1 MRDPKKLFKQTF
13 CTALAGLF
21 IFLLLWVGQ
30 ATFTTPLPKAEKPL
44 IFYSTEN
51 LDDLQLVHSRAIL
64 SAKKSI
70 LLVIYSLNDPKVIH
84 ALRKK
89 ASEGIPV
96 TVICDAEA
104 SQGVEKRLGLKVE
117 TIFRKGQGL
126 MHRKILVIDQSKVWL
141 GSANMTTTSLKMHGN
156 LVIGLD
162 NPELASVID
171 QQAKTMSKTGQ
182 IHKQQVKNF
191 TTGGQRGEIYFLPK
205 NQEAL
210 KKLRSLI
217 QTAQKTIKVAM
228 FTWTRHDLADDII
241 QANKRGVAT
250 EIAIDRSAA
259 ESAGSEILR
268 KLSENGV
275 TVHLSQGEALLHH
288 KMMVVDDS
296 ILVNGS
302 ANWTKSAFDRNEDC
316 FIVLYD
322 LSQLQQDYLNS
333 LWREIRAGSE

>member
-1 MRDPKKLFKQTF
+1 MKDPKKLFKQAF
-13 CTALAGLF
+13 CTALAGMF
-21 IFLLLWVGQ
+21 VFLLLWVGQ
-30 ATFTTPLPKAEKPL
+30 ATFTTPLPKTENPL

-89 ASEGIPV
+89 AFENIPV

-104 SQGVEKRLGLKVE
+104 SQGVEKRLGPKVE
-117 TIFRKGQGL
+117 TIFRKGHGL
-126 MHRKILVIDQSKVWL
+126 MHRKILVIDQQKVWL

-162 NPELASVID
+162 NPELANAID
-171 QQAKTMSKTGQ
+171 KQAKTMSKTGQ
-182 IHKQQVKNF
+182 IHKQLVESF
-191 TTGGQRGEIYFLPK
+191 TSGEQRGEIYFLPE
-205 NQEAL
+205 NPVAL
-210 KKLRSLI
+210 KKLRNLI

-241 QANKRGVAT
+241 QASKRGVIT

-259 ESAGSEILR
+259 ESAGSEIVK
-268 KLSENGV
+268 KLSENGIAV
-275 TVHLSQGEALLHH
+275 RLSQGEALLHH

-322 LSQLQQDYLNS
+322 LSQEQQNYLKS
-333 LWREIRAGSE
+333 LWKEIH